1 MAPLLLAASGAAQSL
16 VTEIQIRTDP
26 EDAKVRPLE
35 EVVVQVVAYGEI
47 TNADGQTQK
56 VRLQEAGAKV
66 TIKEEN
72 GGWLSKP
79 FRFQG
84 QDTEPFYER
93 PGAGIAAI
101 IFRRATSDYALQDSV
116 LYTAPER
123 AGKYQ
128 IDADLNGKTASV
140 TIEVDANAPA
150 RRVAETTYFAKEP
163 PSSDPYR
170 RLVEHYA
177 PFVAQE
183 TWFQPKS
190 DYLARFDLD
199 GDWEGDNN
207 WENAERGSSL
217 AYVHYAVMETQTHW
231 FLIYN
236 FFHPR
241 DYSDKCVVGT
251 CHENDNEGLILTVE
265 KDGSA
270 MGRLLTMETLAHNN
284 IYSYVN
290 DRRVRSNLHNPDG
303 QVELHQG
310 SHPVIFIESGGHGV
324 YGSTDSHSRYSL
336 SSDAFADGTGVT
348 YVYKGAAER
357 PKHANDRNVGY
368 ELLPIYDYWWTRAHQ
383 GNANRT
389 FDAYYRYIPYGNRPG
404 VRFDQIAGS
413 FLGRQFGSNSAKP
426 FWGWHDSRTA
436 KRQVLAPGQWG
447 LDPAYGVSVNLR
459 MPEPF
464 SLTYI
469 FNPYLGIGNPVPQ
482 ITSMPSAAPPV
493 VMVAPS
499 GAISPSPTGSM
510 GEFAAR
516 LSGGQDAQSKRG
528 SFDVR
533 LVVDGEAFVYVQG
546 STIRY
551 ENVSG
556 RPPVNEDSEYS
567 QELPRADFT
576 KFTLSKR
583 DGRGDVELLEP
594 PSEANDY
601 TAKLRISDPRG
612 GDDRYHVRLEW
623 EWDTLAEPDPRPTG
637 ILSRHMEGFGETGNA
652 SIVPGTATPRSANT
666 PAGTELQSTANNP
679 SEYSTTS
686 SGAFEFRGR
695 IDGTVILRIQGDRVF
710 AENTSG
716 RPVDLDR
723 FAFSQPLPSSRLGK
737 IELDKRDG
745 RGQAVLLERPWE
757 ENGFLAVIQI
767 SDPSGGDDNYHLVLR
782 WER

>member
-1 MAPLLLAASGAAQSL
+1 MLPLLLAGNAAAQSL
-16 VTEIQIRTDP
+16 VTEIKIRTDP
-26 EDAKVRPLE
+26 EDAKIRPLDE
-35 EVVVQVVAYGEI
+35 MAVQVVAYGEV
-47 TNADGQTQK
+47 TDAAGKTEK

-79 FRFQG
+79 FRFPG
-84 QDTEPFYER
+84 QETEPFYQR
-93 PGAGIAAI
+93 PDAGLAAI
-101 IFRRATSDYALQDSV
+101 IFRRAQGDYVLQDAV
-116 LYTAPER
+116 LYTAPEQT
-123 AGKYQ
+123 GKYH
-128 IDADLNGKTASV
+128 IEADLNGKTASL
-140 TIEVDANAPA
+140 TIEVDTNAPA
-150 RRVAETTYFAKEP
+150 RRVAEETYFAREA

-177 PFVAQE
+177 PFIAQE

-207 WENAERGSSL
+207 WDDAEKGSSQ

-270 MGRLLTMETLAHNN
+270 MGHLLTMETLAHNN

-303 QVELHQG
+303 QMELHEG

-324 YGSTDSHSRYSL
+324 FGSTDPHAHYSPGN
-336 SSDAFADGTGVT
+336 DAFADGTGVT
-348 YVYKGAAER
+348 YRYKGVAEK

-368 ELLPIYDYWWTRAHQ
+368 ELLPIYDYWWTKANQ

-389 FDAYYRYIPYGNRPG
+389 FDAYFRYTPYGNRPG
-404 VRFDQIAGS
+404 VPFDQIAGS
-413 FLGRQFGSNSAKP
+413 FLGRKFSSNSAKP
-426 FWGWHDSRTA
+426 FWGWHDNRTA
-436 KRQVLAPGQWG
+436 KRQVLAPGQWA
-447 LDPAYGVSVNLR
+447 LDPAYGVSVDLR

-464 SLTYI
+464 SLTYL
-469 FNPYLGIGNPVPQ
+469 FNPYLGIGNATPQ
-482 ITSMPSAAPPV
+482 IMSGPSAAPPPATV
-493 VMVAPS
+493 SSS
-499 GAISPSPTGSM
+499 GTSPSLTGTM
-510 GEFAAR
+510 GEFRAR
-516 LSGGQDAQSKRG
+516 LSGGQDAGSKRG

-533 LVVDGEAFVYVQG
+533 LVIDGEALVYVQG

-551 ENVSG
+551 ESVSG
-556 RPPVNEDSEYS
+556 RPPANEGSEYS
-567 QELPRADFT
+567 QELPRAHFT
-576 KFTLSKR
+576 RFTLSKR
-583 DGRGDVELLEP
+583 DGRGEVELLEQ
-594 PSEANDY
+594 PSAANDY
-601 TAKLRISDPRG
+601 TAKLRFSDPKG
-612 GDDRYHVRLEW
+612 GDDHYQARLEW
-623 EWDTLAEPDPRPTG
+623 EWDTLAEPDPQPTG
-637 ILSRHMEGFGETGNA
+637 ILSRHMEVLGEAGNA
-652 SIVPGTATPRSANT
+652 SIQRGSSTP
-666 PAGTELQSTANNP
+666 PGTELRSGTNDP
-679 SEYSTTS
+679 SEYSNSS
-686 SGAFEFRGR
+686 SGAFEFWGR
-695 IDGTVILRIQGDRVF
+695 VDGTVILRIQGDRVY

-716 RPVDLDR
+716 RPVELEK
-723 FAFSQPLPSSRLGK
+723 FAFSQPVPGSRVGK
-737 IELDKRDG
+737 MELDKRDG

-757 ENGFLAVIQI
+757 ENGFQAVIQI